1 MRRKLERFAQNK
13 ISRNV
18 LEHGK
23 EIFET
28 IKGQWNPFFGNDQ
41 PLVVELGCGRG
52 EYTIGLAQV
61 DPSFNYIG
69 VDIKGDRI
77 WKGSTQAQSL
87 QLDHVAFLR
96 TQIHLLDKFFEA
108 GEISEIWI
116 TFPDPRPKDRDIKRR
131 LTSPRFLNMYKTLL
145 KKDGWIKFKT
155 DNTPLF
161 DYTLSLFDAEI
172 KVVDLEHTHDLYSS
186 PLLAEHHGVKTKYEK
201 IFTEK
206 GEDIKYMKFRFAP
219 D

>member
-13 ISRNV
+13 LSRNV
-18 LEHGK
+18 LEDGK

-28 IKGQWNPFFGNDQ
+28 IKGKWHEFFGNDQ

-52 EYTIGLAQV
+52 EYTIGLAQNE
-61 DPSFNYIG
+61 PHKNYIG

-77 WKGSTQAQSL
+77 WKGSTQAMEFG
-87 QLDHVAFLR
+87 LDHVAFLR
-96 TQIHLLDKFFEA
+96 TQIVLLDKFFEK

-131 LTSPRFLNMYKTLL
+131 LTSPRFLKMYRELL
-145 KKDGWIKFKT
+145 KKDGWIRFKT

-161 DYTLSLFDAEI
+161 DYTLELFDTDVQV
-172 KVVDLEHTHDLYSS
+172 KDLEYTHDLYNS
-186 PLLAEHHGVKTKYEK
+186 PLLEEHYGVKTKYEK

-206 GEDIKYMKFRFAP
+206 GEDIKYMKFRFA
-219 D
+219 